1 MAQRCT
7 ILTDTVLKR
16 NFNARIKTLVYNLRQ
31 QYNKDRGL
39 IMKSNFSETAAKR
52 KMEEEELTKW
62 EYTIEDVERIKNQK
76 LIQLAIEAWRL
87 QESLHI
93 LCAFLKSTNI
103 KCKQHTKQKK
113 HKTDLRKAMTNETI
127 LHQARGKK

>member
-1 MAQRCT
+1 
-7 ILTDTVLKR
+7 
-16 NFNARIKTLVYNLRQ
+16 
-31 QYNKDRGL
+31 
-39 IMKSNFSETAAKR
+39 MKSNFSETAAKR

-76 LIQLAIEAWRL
+76 LTQLAIEAWRL

-93 LCAFLKSTNI
+93 LRAFLKSTNI
-103 KCKQHTKQKK
+103 NCKQHTKQKK

>member
-1 MAQRCT
+1 
-7 ILTDTVLKR
+7 
-16 NFNARIKTLVYNLRQ
+16 
-31 QYNKDRGL
+31 
-39 IMKSNFSETAAKR
+39 MKSNFSETATKR

-76 LIQLAIEAWRL
+76 LTQLAIEAWRL

-103 KCKQHTKQKK
+103 NCEQHTKQKNIK
-113 HKTDLRKAMTNETI
+113 QT
-127 LHQARGKK
+127 